1 MLKILKIV
9 FSTIGILFL
18 VGGACPSNE
27 TTPSNKVAQ
36 SEIYQSY
43 SISENGGNYDVTAFF
58 RIGGETGTT
67 LALSPP
73 SKILFNGQ
81 PLKESLNTS
90 SGTFY
95 TASVPSSATTGTF
108 QFTDRNGKTYTNK
121 IELAKFTILAKNLKS
136 NGTTPITLP
145 LSRAVSG
152 NTSVTLLM
160 QAANSSNTELIG
172 DIFNVSLNEGKNAIV
187 VKPEAW
193 KDFSRGN
200 VALNLRVADSVGIQQ
215 GTNLGGKITFN
226 YETSAVNVALT
237 KATKPAQNV
246 SKKAGK

>member
-9 FSTIGILFL
+9 LSTIGILFL

-95 TASVPSSATTGTF
+95 TVSVPASASNGTF

-136 NGTTPITLP
+136 NGATPLTIP
-145 LSRAVSG
+145 LSRAVSRDTSLTLEMQDA
-152 NTSVTLLM
+152 NTT
-160 QAANSSNTELIG
+160 NSEMVG
-172 DIFNVSLNEGKNAIV
+172 DIFNVSLSEAKNTIV

-200 VALNLRVADSVGIQQ
+200 IALNLRVSDSVATQQ

-226 YETSAVNVALT
+226 YETSSVNVALT
-237 KATKPAQNV
+237 KAPKATQND
-246 SKKAGK
+246 SRKAGK